1 MKRLITAALMMAAM
15 NAQALPDVF
24 AGVETTDD
32 LYISCT
38 AAYNLGNG
46 MDMSDFWKTEKAW
59 SQGTKFVI
67 YPMVTEEAK
76 RDARIATQVTE
87 NVLTP
92 AFQQGGK
99 KAKIYYANYH
109 RKLKAKFIKMCQ
121 GFQV

>member
-1 MKRLITAALMMAAM
+1 MKRLITAALMMSAM
-15 NAQALPDVF
+15 NAQALPNVF
-24 AGVETTDD
+24 EGIETIDD

-59 SQGTKFVI
+59 SQGTQFVL
-67 YPMVTEEAK
+67 YPMVSAEAK
-76 RDARIATQVTE
+76 RDARLATQVTQ

-99 KAKIYYANYH
+99 KAKIYYSNYH
-109 RKLKAKFIKMCQ
+109 RKMKAQFVKHCQ
-121 GFQV
+121 GFAV